1 MALSD
6 CPKCWDTPCRCGYMY
21 KDWQD
26 NSIYELFEG
35 ILKHREEPSDDVK
48 FLTTIFLKHPQ
59 TLDPVKIIKVDTR
72 PNGFVVYTKCGKDK
86 WKHTIITERIQ
97 NEKQTK
103 QTK

>member
-1 MALSD
+1 
-6 CPKCWDTPCRCGYMY
+6 MY